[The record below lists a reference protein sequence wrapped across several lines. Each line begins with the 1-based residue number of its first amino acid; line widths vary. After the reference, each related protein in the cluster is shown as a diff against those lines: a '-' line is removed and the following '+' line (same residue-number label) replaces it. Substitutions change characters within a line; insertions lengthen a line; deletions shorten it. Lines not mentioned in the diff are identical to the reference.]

1 MVSYNEYLK
10 MAKKENLAEF
20 KFTNTD
26 GIQKTYLKE
35 NGAFRLK
42 GGART
47 KIGRKTKTRNSS
59 HRVPKKQKTQKG
71 LKRSKKSKKKNK
83 RRRKLYK
90 LGAASGAALTTAALV
105 AALRKNS
112 NLPPKDKF
120 WIDSMSHG
128 PVEWRDITKV

>member
-1 MVSYNEYLK
+1 MKTS
-10 MAKKENLAEF
+10 KKENLAEF

-59 HRVPKKQKTQKG
+59 HRVPKKQKTQKAE
-71 LKRSKKSKKKNK
+71 LKRSKKSKKRNK

-112 NLPPKDKF
+112 NLPKDKF

-128 PVEWRDITKV
+128 PVEWSDITKV